1 VGLHADPGF
10 MDDRPS
16 LTGSVECGS
25 KRSFEVIQHAH
36 RVDASEGCLSVH
48 STSLLCS
55 GGRPVYVAFEPS
67 ATSLCVAT
75 SRPLCFSGGCLS
87 TGLEPVEE
95 FYPPT
100 SFATT
105 SNFQKVRS
113 DKATT
118 LLVATDWPGQPW
130 YAQIHL
136 MLTGRPYLRPEEKS
150 LLSLPFD
157 QFKFSPSSKYLT
169 SGEI

>member
-1 VGLHADPGF
+1 MVLPADPGF
-10 MDDRPS
+10 MDVRPS

-36 RVDASEGCLSVH
+36 RVDASEGCLSVQ

-55 GGRPVYVAFEPS
+55 GGRSVCVAFEPS

-95 FYPPT
+95 FYLPT

-118 LLVATDWPGQPW
+118 LLVAPDWPGQPW

-136 MLTGRPYLRPEEKS
+136 MLTGPPYLSPEEKS
-150 LLSLPFD
+150 LLSL
-157 QFKFSPSSKYLT
+157 
-169 SGEI
+169 

>member
-1 VGLHADPGF
+1 MRTGMLRKDVFRYIAHHFYVPEVDLFASRLSH
-10 MDDRPS
+10 RLS
-16 LTGSVECGS
+16 L
-25 KRSFEVIQHAH
+25 
-36 RVDASEGCLSVH
+36 
-48 STSLLCS
+48 
-55 GGRPVYVAFEPS
+55 
-67 ATSLCVAT
+67 LCVAT

-95 FYPPT
+95 FYLPT

-118 LLVATDWPGQPW
+118 LLVAPDWPGQPW

-136 MLTGRPYLRPEEKS
+136 MLTGPPYLRPEEKS

-157 QFKFSPSSKYLT
+157 QFKFSSSSKYLT